1 MENNITTHATNHL
14 GWADYGIFTIYLL
27 LTVAIG
33 LYFSRGQR
41 DIKDYLMAGK
51 NMKSLVVAITVMV
64 SVFSGISFLGF
75 PAEVYANGMGY
86 SLLAFTSFVTT
97 PIVNAI
103 FIPFFH
109 RVKLFSAYQYLEAR
123 FSAKLRTTIAAIFLS
138 RTLLWLSLV
147 IYAPALALEHVT
159 GFPLWVLVLAMGCI
173 TTFYT
178 TLGGMKAVIWG
189 DVLQFIVLMGGLIA
203 ILIVAVHGTEGGLR
217 TVWSTGHEMG
227 KLSFDFSFDPA
238 VRVTVWGIILGG
250 SVHNLVLLA
259 TDQTSIQRYMTAK
272 DLKTARKSMWIKA
285 FVWVPCA
292 FLFYFT
298 GLVIYCFYQG
308 TGFDPVS
315 SGTLLNVDQ
324 ILPYFV
330 VNEMPKGFAGLI
342 IAGIAA
348 ASMSSISSGV
358 NSMTTVSLVDL
369 IQPYT
374 KQEPTER
381 QKMNYAR
388 ILTITYGI
396 VITLVAFAAGRF
408 GSLLE
413 APVRIFGLL
422 GGPLLGL
429 FLLGILSARANHQGA
444 TIGWLVSTAITLVAV
459 FATDISFLWY
469 AVIGSISCFII
480 GWICSFFWTSPGQ
493 HKTQGYIWESRFES
507 VEDNKTS

>member
-1 MENNITTHATNHL
+1 MDKSAVLHNTNLL
-14 GWADYGIFTIYLL
+14 GWADYGIFMLYLVITI
-27 LTVAIG
+27 VIG
-33 LYFSRGQR
+33 LYFSKGQK
-41 DIKDYLMAGK
+41 DIKEYLMAGK
-51 NMKSLVVAITVMV
+51 SMKSVVVAITVMV

-75 PAEVYANGMGY
+75 PAEVYAHGMGY

-97 PIVNAI
+97 PIVNSL
-103 FIPFFH
+103 FMPFFH

-123 FSAKLRTTIAAIFLS
+123 FTSKLRTTIAIIFLS

-189 DVLQFIVLMGGLIA
+189 DVLQFVVLMGGLLA
-203 ILIVAVHGTEGGLR
+203 ILVVAVMGTPGGLDG
-217 TVWSTGHEMG
+217 VWATGRETG
-227 KLSFDFSFDPA
+227 RISFDLSFDP
-238 VRVTVWGIILGG
+238 VIRVTVWGVILGG
-250 SVHNLVLLA
+250 AVHNLVLLA

-272 DLKTARKSMWIKA
+272 DMQTARKSMWIKA

-308 TGFDPVS
+308 SGYDPVS
-315 SGTLLNVDQ
+315 SGALINVDQ

-369 IQPYT
+369 VGPYT
-374 KQEPTER
+374 KQELDER
-381 QKMNYAR
+381 KKMRYAR
-388 ILTITYGI
+388 IMTVVYGITITI
-396 VITLVAFAAGRF
+396 IAFSAGRF

-429 FLLGILSARANHQGA
+429 FLLGMLSARANAQGA
-444 TIGWLVSTAITLVAV
+444 IIGWLSSTLITLLVV

-469 AVIGSISCFII
+469 ALIGLITCYAI
-480 GWICSFFWTSPGQ
+480 GWGFSLLWPRPSQ
-493 HKTQGYIWESRFES
+493 NKTQGFVWKSRFDTNDEHQP
-507 VEDNKTS
+507 

>member
-1 MENNITTHATNHL
+1 MQSNLIPQYTANHP
-14 GWADYGIFTIYLL
+14 GWIDYGIFTVYLL
-27 LTVAIG
+27 ITVAIG
-33 LYFSRGQR
+33 LYFSKGQR
-41 DIKDYLMAGK
+41 DIKEYLMAGK
-51 NMKSLVVAITVMV
+51 SMKSLVVAITVMV

-75 PAEVYANGMGY
+75 PAEVYTHGMGY
-86 SLLAFTSFVTT
+86 SLLAFTSFITT
-97 PIVNAI
+97 PIVNSL
-103 FIPFFH
+103 FMPFFH

-123 FSAKLRTTIAAIFLS
+123 FTGKLRTLIAVIFLS

-159 GFPLWVLVLAMGCI
+159 GFPLWVLVLAMGI
-173 TTFYT
+173 FTTFYT

-203 ILIVAVHGTEGGLR
+203 ILVVAVLGTKGGWAGIWETGLR
-217 TVWSTGHEMG
+217 TGHI
-227 KLSFDFSFDPA
+227 SFDFSLNPA

-272 DLKTARKSMWIKA
+272 DINTAKKSMWIKA
-285 FVWVPCA
+285 YVWVPCA
-292 FLFYFT
+292 FLFYLT
-298 GLVIYCFYQG
+298 GLVIYAFYQG
-308 TGFDPVS
+308 AGYDPVS
-315 SGTLLNVDQ
+315 SGVVMKADQ

-330 VNEMPKGFAGLI
+330 VHEMPPGFAGLI

-369 IQPYT
+369 VQPYARH
-374 KQEPTER
+374 EPDER
-381 QKMNYAR
+381 QLMRYAR
-388 ILTITYGI
+388 TLTVVYGVI
-396 VITLVAFAAGRF
+396 ITLLAFFAGRF

-429 FLLGILSARANHQGA
+429 FLLGMLSVRTNAQGA
-444 TIGWLVSTAITLVAV
+444 AIGWLAGTCVTLAVV
-459 FATDISFLWY
+459 FATNISFLWY
-469 AVIGSISCFII
+469 AVIGLGTCYVI
-480 GWICSFFWTSPGQ
+480 GWAASHFWPAPAAD
-493 HKTQGYIWESRFES
+493 KTRGFVWNSRFEANP
-507 VEDNKTS
+507 DNQ

>member
-1 MENNITTHATNHL
+1 MENNTIIQHSANHL
-14 GWADYGIFTIYLL
+14 GWVDYSIFVVYLL
-27 LTVAIG
+27 ITIAIG
-33 LYFSRGQR
+33 LYFSKGQR
-41 DIKDYLMAGK
+41 DIKEYLMAGK
-51 NMKSLVVAITVMV
+51 SMKSLVVAITVMV

-75 PAEVYANGMGY
+75 PAEVYSNGMGY

-97 PIVNAI
+97 PIVNSL
-103 FIPFFH
+103 FMPFFH

-123 FSAKLRTTIAAIFLS
+123 FTGKLRTTIAVIFLS
-138 RTLLWLSLV
+138 RTLLWASLV
-147 IYAPALALEHVT
+147 IYAPALALEHVS
-159 GFPLWVLVLAMGCI
+159 GFPLWVLVLVMGVI

-189 DVLQFIVLMGGLIA
+189 DVMQFIVLMGGLIA
-203 ILIVAVHGTEGGLR
+203 ILVVALLGTQGGLAG
-217 TVWSTGHEMG
+217 VWTTGMETGHI
-227 KLSFDFSFDPA
+227 SFDFSLDPA

-272 DLKTARKSMWIKA
+272 DIKTAKKSMWIKA
-285 FVWVPCA
+285 YVWVPCA
-292 FLFYFT
+292 FLFYLT
-298 GLVIYCFYQG
+298 GLVIYTFYQG
-308 TGFDPVS
+308 AGYDPVS
-315 SGTLLNVDQ
+315 SGAVRNVDQ

-369 IQPYT
+369 IEPYAKRET
-374 KQEPTER
+374 DEKKKVR
-381 QKMNYAR
+381 YAR
-388 ILTITYGI
+388 TLTVVYGI
-396 VITLVAFAAGRF
+396 VITLVAFSAGRF

-429 FLLGILSARANHQGA
+429 FLLGMLSARANAQGA
-444 TIGWLVSTAITLVAV
+444 TIGWLSSTLITLVVV

-469 AVIGSISCFII
+469 AVIGLVTCYVI
-480 GWICSFFWTSPGQ
+480 GWCFSYLWPKPSDD
-493 HKTQGYIWESRFES
+493 KTTGFVWKSRFETND
-507 VEDNKTS
+507 DNQ